1 MTGRRV
7 EERVV
12 MHSISCSRLER
23 ERIRALAER
32 EGVSM
37 SQLLVDRALGR
48 NPPAKVKNPPRLV
61 IGEDEQRALLETV
74 QAVGEAVRALEGT
87 AETPSFA
94 EALRVLFEVRLD
106 AMTRA
111 GHHGTMARWLDQV
124 LQDSRAARIEEEV
137 YRRNRPRSAS

>member
-23 ERIRALAER
+23 ERIRVLAER

-37 SQLLVDRALGR
+37 SQFMVDRALGR
-48 NPPAKVKNPPRLV
+48 NPPARVKNPPRLV
-61 IGEDEQRALLETV
+61 LSEDEQRTLLETV
-74 QAVGEAVRALEGT
+74 NAVGEAVRALEGT
-87 AETPSFA
+87 AEAPGFA

-106 AMTRA
+106 AMTRS
-111 GHHGTMARWLDQV
+111 GHHGTMTRWLDRV
-124 LQDSRAARIEEEV
+124 LRDSRAARIEEEV
-137 YRRNRPRSAS
+137 YRRNRPKDAT